1 MERKNKKISEG
12 ILFTDFYQ
20 LTMAQVYFKK
30 GLHQKQVQFDYF
42 FRKYPE
48 YNSSQAGYCIFAGL
62 QSLLEWMQNCF
73 FGPEEIEILANHKG
87 AKQKPIF
94 SKDFL
99 DWLSSQGNFKNI
111 TLEAIPEGRVVHP
124 DVPVVTVRG
133 PLIMAQILE
142 SSLLNHLN
150 YQSLIATKASRI
162 HEVGRD
168 NLLLEF
174 GLRRGQG
181 KGANAGVRAALIGG
195 ADFSSNS
202 GTSYELGF
210 APKGTHAHSM
220 VQAFIALGK
229 SELEAFRAYADIY
242 PDSCILL
249 VDTINTLESGVP
261 NAIKVF
267 QELKAKG
274 HKPLGVRL
282 DSGDLAYLAIQT
294 AKMLNQADFNEAK
307 IILSNK
313 LDEMVIWQI
322 LTQIEKEAS
331 KEGVDPNQLIN
342 RLVYGVGTRLITSK
356 GHPALDGVY
365 KLVAISDKGSLRPAI
380 KLSETPAKTLNPGRK
395 GVWRIYDQRNKAIA
409 DVLTLEDEDLS
420 KEKEIT
426 LHHLTEEKQRTVK
439 RDDISEIKKLHQ
451 EIIKDGK
458 VVYNFPTIDK
468 IRETRKKDLELLDS
482 GVKRLINPH
491 RYHVSL
497 SKKLWGKKKELIAAA
512 ERS

>member
-1 MERKNKKISEG
+1 MRKSRTKNISEG

-20 LTMAQVYFKK
+20 LTMAQAYFKK
-30 GLHQKQVQFDYF
+30 GIHQKEVQFDYF

-62 QSLLEWMQNCF
+62 ESLVEWMQSSSF
-73 FGPEEIEILANHKG
+73 RPEDIEVLANHKG
-87 AKQKPIF
+87 PKQKPIF

-99 DWLSSQGNFKNI
+99 QWLSSQGNFKNI
-111 TLEAIPEGRVVHP
+111 NLEAVPEGRVIHP
-124 DVPVVTVRG
+124 NVPVATVRG

-162 HEVGRD
+162 QEVGRG

-202 GTSYELGF
+202 GISYQLGF
-210 APKGTHAHSM
+210 SPKGTHAHSM

-229 SELEAFRAYADIY
+229 SELEAFRAYADVY

-249 VDTINTLESGVP
+249 VDTIDTLKSGVP

-267 QELKAKG
+267 KILKEKG

-282 DSGDLAYLAIQT
+282 DSGDLAYLSIQT
-294 AKMLNQADFNEAK
+294 AKMLNEAGFREAK
-307 IILSNK
+307 IVLSNK

-322 LTQIEKEAS
+322 LTQIEKEAA
-331 KEGVDPNQLIN
+331 KEGVDPQQLIK
-342 RLVYGVGTRLITSK
+342 RLVYGVGTKLITSK
-356 GHPALDGVY
+356 GYPALDGVY
-365 KLVAISDKGSLRPAI
+365 KLVAISDQGNLKPAI

-395 GVWRIYDQRNKAIA
+395 GVWRIYDQRKKAIA
-409 DVLTLEDEDLS
+409 DVLTLENENLS
-420 KEKEIT
+420 KKEEIT
-426 LHHLTEEKQRTVK
+426 LHHPTEEKQRVIK
-439 RDDISEIKKLHQ
+439 KEDILKSEKLHQ
-451 EIIKDGK
+451 EIIKNGK
-458 VVYNFPTIDK
+458 VVYDFPVIDK
-468 IRETRKKDLELLDS
+468 IRETRKDDLELLDS

-497 SKKLWGKKKELIAAA
+497 SKGLWNQKKELINSV
-512 ERS
+512 RR

>member
-1 MERKNKKISEG
+1 MKKETKNISEG

-20 LTMAQVYFKK
+20 FTMAQVYFKK

-42 FRKYPE
+42 FRKYPQ
-48 YNSSQAGYCIFAGL
+48 YDSSQAGYCIFAGL
-62 QSLLEWMQNCF
+62 QSLLEWMKNCSF
-73 FGPEEIEILANHKG
+73 RQEDIEMLANHKG
-87 AKQKPIF
+87 PKQKPVF

-99 DWLSSQGNFKNI
+99 DWLSKQGNFKNI
-111 TLEAIPEGRVVHP
+111 TLESIPEGRVVHP
-124 DVPVVTVRG
+124 NVPIATVRG

-162 HEVGRD
+162 HEVGRG

-195 ADFSSNS
+195 ADFSSNT
-202 GTSYELGF
+202 GISYQLGF
-210 APKGTHAHSM
+210 IPKGTHAHSM

-229 SELEAFRAYADIY
+229 SELEAFEAYADVY

-249 VDTINTLESGVP
+249 VDTIDTLKSGVP

-267 QELKAKG
+267 QQLQDKG

-282 DSGDLAYLAIQT
+282 DSGDLAYLSIQT
-294 AKMLNQADFNEAK
+294 AKMLNEAGFSEAK
-307 IILSNK
+307 IVLSNK
-313 LDEMVIWQI
+313 LDELVIWQI
-322 LTQIEKEAS
+322 LTQIEKEAA
-331 KEGVDPNQLIN
+331 KEGVDPNQLID
-342 RLVYGVGTRLITSK
+342 RLVYGVGTKLITSK
-356 GHPALDGVY
+356 GYPALDGVY

-395 GVWRIYDQRNKAIA
+395 GLWRIYDKRNKAIA
-409 DVLTLEDEDLS
+409 DLVTLEDEDLS
-420 KEKEIT
+420 KKKEII
-426 LHHLTEEKQRTVK
+426 LHHPREEKQRVIK
-439 RDDISEIKKLHQ
+439 KDDISKIEKLHR
-451 EIIKDGK
+451 EIIKNGK
-458 VVYNFPTIDK
+458 VVYDFPSIDK
-468 IRETRKKDLELLDS
+468 IRETRKNDLEFLDS

-497 SKKLWGKKKELIAAA
+497 SNKLWNKKKELIAFTQ
-512 ERS
+512 RS

>member
-1 MERKNKKISEG
+1 MTRSRNKKISEG

-20 LTMAQVYFKK
+20 LTMAQLYFKK

-62 QSLLEWMQNCF
+62 QSLVEWMQNSSF
-73 FGPEEIEILANHKG
+73 EEEDIKILANHKSPT
-87 AKQKPIF
+87 QKPVF

-99 DWLSSQGNFKNI
+99 QWLSKEGNFKSIN
-111 TLEAIPEGRVVHP
+111 LEAIPEGRVIHP
-124 DVPVVTVRG
+124 NVSVVTIRG
-133 PLIMAQILE
+133 PLLMAQILE

-162 HEVGRD
+162 HEVGRG

-195 ADFSSNS
+195 ADFSSNT
-202 GTSYELGF
+202 GISYQLGF
-210 APKGTHAHSM
+210 IPKGTHAHSM

-229 SELEAFRAYADIY
+229 SELEAFKAYADVY
-242 PDSCILL
+242 PDSCLLL
-249 VDTINTLESGVP
+249 VDTIDTLKSGVP

-267 QELKAKG
+267 KELQRKG
-274 HKPLGVRL
+274 HQPLGVRL
-282 DSGDLAYLAIQT
+282 DSGDLAYLSIQT
-294 AKMLNQADFNEAK
+294 AKMLNQAGFSEAK
-307 IILSNK
+307 IVLSNK
-313 LDEMVIWQI
+313 LDEIVIWQI
-322 LTQIEKEAS
+322 LTQIEKEAA
-331 KEGVDPNQLIN
+331 KEGVNPEQLIK
-342 RLVYGVGTRLITSK
+342 RLAYGVGTKLITSK
-356 GHPALDGVY
+356 GYPALDGVY
-365 KLVAISDKGSLRPAI
+365 KLVAISDNGNLRPAI

-409 DVLTLEDEDLS
+409 DVLTVEDEDLS
-420 KEKEIT
+420 EKKEIK
-426 LHHLTEEKQRTVK
+426 LHHPTEEKQRIIK
-439 RDDISEIKKLHQ
+439 KDDISKTEKLHQ
-451 EIIKDGK
+451 EIIKEGK
-458 VVYNFPTIDK
+458 VVYDFPAISK

-491 RYHVSL
+491 RYHLSL
-497 SKKLWGKKKELIAAA
+497 SNKLWNQKKELINATQK
-512 ERS
+512 